1 MIQRELDELLAL
13 RNIDLILDELTRRE
27 HGLRVKLAEGQGR
40 LVAARQAVQ
49 NEKHSLD
56 EILKQHR
63 LLDLDLKQREEQ
75 IKKHTSQMYEVK
87 TNKEY
92 TALKEEIERD
102 SGEMQGIEDK
112 VLALMMKEDEMKGA
126 IGRRNAELSDLEKST
141 KELEAEVKAG
151 TEQVTAERA
160 EQKTKRQEAAGVL
173 SASLLRRYEQIRKLR
188 GGSPLASI
196 TPGSGE
202 GMGVCSEC
210 HMTIRPQL
218 IVDLYKKEELV
229 PCESCGRIL
238 YLDVENSSINT
249 GA

>member
-1 MIQRELDELLAL
+1 MIQQELQELLAL
-13 RNIDLILDELTRRE
+13 RNIDLALDELTRRE
-27 HGLRVKLAEGQGR
+27 NGLRVRLAEGEAK
-40 LVAARQAVQ
+40 LASARQAVQ
-49 NEKHSLD
+49 VEKHALD
-56 EILKQHR
+56 EAMKQHKT
-63 LLDLDLKQREEQ
+63 LDLDLKQREEQ
-75 IKKHTSQMYEVK
+75 VKKHTAQMYEVK

-92 TALKEEIERD
+92 TALKEEIERGN
-102 SGEMQGIEDK
+102 SEKQGIEDK
-112 VLALMMKEDEMKGA
+112 ILGLMMKEDEMKGA
-126 IGRRNAELSDLEKST
+126 IGRRNAELAELEKAA
-141 KELEAEVKAG
+141 KDLEAEVKAG
-151 TEQVTAERA
+151 LERVAAERTEQSA
-160 EQKTKRQEAAGVL
+160 KRQEAAATL

-202 GMGVCSEC
+202 GLGVCSEC

-238 YLDVENSSINT
+238 YLDVESSSINA